1 MMEEI
6 YMATALQGPGAW
18 VPSRRRKFNLK
29 RLLVYAGLL
38 LGAGFFIIPFVWM
51 ISTSL
56 KTYMETVS
64 YPPAL
69 FPVKV
74 QWFNY
79 VTALRSIPFFRW
91 LANSLI
97 LTLVPGFG
105 LILSSSAAGYAFAR
119 LRFPGKN
126 YLFILIIATM
136 MIPGAC
142 YFVPTYILW
151 YKLHAIDT
159 YFPFIIPAFC
169 GNAFYI
175 FLFRQFFSSIPK
187 ELDEAAIIDGCS
199 RISIYYKIMIPL
211 SKPALATAAIFSFQ
225 WSWND
230 FMGPLFFLFSREKFP
245 LALGLAI
252 SYVNSQRVRAN
263 ELVSAAALL
272 FCLPLIIMFFF
283 GQKYF
288 TQGIVTTGLK
298 G

>member
-1 MMEEI
+1 
-6 YMATALQGPGAW
+6 MATALQGPGAW
-18 VPSRRRKFNLK
+18 VPSRRRALKFKL
-29 RLLVYAGLL
+29 RRSLIYVGLL
-38 LGAGFFIIPFVWM
+38 LGAGFFVIPFIFM

-56 KTYMETVS
+56 KTYAETVS
-64 YPPAL
+64 YPPSL
-69 FPVKV
+69 FPAVP
-74 QWFNY
+74 QWSNY
-79 VTALRSIPFFRW
+79 VTALTTIPFVRW
-91 LANSLI
+91 LINSLI
-97 LTLVPGFG
+97 LTLVPSFG
-105 LILSSSAAGYAFAR
+105 IILSSSAAGYAFAR

-126 YLFILIIATM
+126 YLFVIIIATM

-151 YKLHAIDT
+151 YKLHGIDT

-187 ELDEAAIIDGCS
+187 ELDESAIIDGCS
-199 RISIYYKIMIPL
+199 RISIYYKIILPL
-211 SKPALATAAIFSFQ
+211 SKPALATAAIWTFQ

-252 SYVNSQRVRAN
+252 SYVNQQRVRAN
-263 ELVSAAALL
+263 ELVNAAALL
-272 FCLPLIIMFFF
+272 FCLPLIVMFFV

-288 TQGIVTTGLK
+288 IQGIVTTGIK